1 VVTRRSD
8 VAIKLGVAGWSLPI
22 DGPWGCRVAADC
34 GLDGVQLDV
43 GDASRGFPLTRRST
57 QDAWRQAAS
66 DAGVELISV
75 AVNALC
81 THGMNVR
88 PDSADGR
95 QARIAIAAGIHA
107 ARDLGCDLVQLPAFE
122 GGFVRTAEERDNLA
136 DALRFAC
143 RLAADAGMT
152 VSSENVLDAG
162 EFVELRERVGAD
174 NFRLFFDMQN
184 YVLNR
189 GLDQLDVLDQL
200 FDDVVQVHAK
210 DGVDGRLSSAVVGTG
225 DARVAEQVQLLL
237 DRGYTGW
244 ITLENFYDTGTISG
258 GSGDPVADLATDA
271 AALRRLVTTAAT
283 NTADAPS

>member
-1 VVTRRSD
+1 VVINNTHHG
-8 VAIKLGVAGWSLPI
+8 IHFGVAEWSLPL

-43 GDASRGFPLTRRST
+43 GDASRGFPLSRKST
-57 QDAWRQAAS
+57 QDAWQQAAS

-75 AVNALC
+75 AINALC
-81 THGMNVR
+81 RHGMNAR

-95 QARIAIAAGIHA
+95 LARLAIAAGIHA
-107 ARDLGCDLVQLPAFE
+107 THDLGLDLVQLPAFE

-143 RLAADAGMT
+143 RMAADFGVT
-152 VSSENVLDAG
+152 VSSENVLDPA
-162 EFVELRERVGAD
+162 EFRELRERVGAD

-189 GLDQLDVLDQL
+189 GLDQLQILGEL

-225 DARVAEQVQLLL
+225 DAHVADQVQLLL
-237 DRGYTGW
+237 DRGYSGW
-244 ITLENFYDTGTISG
+244 ITLENFYDTGPIAG

-271 AALRRLVTTAAT
+271 VALRRLVSAARARTAG
-283 NTADAPS
+283 SRQ

>member
-1 VVTRRSD
+1 VVTNAVD
-8 VAIKLGVAGWSLPI
+8 HNIKFGVAQWSLPI

-43 GDASRGFPLTRRST
+43 GDASRGFPLTRKST
-57 QDAWRQAAS
+57 QDAWQQAAA

-75 AVNALC
+75 AINALC
-81 THGMNVR
+81 RHGMNVR
-88 PDSADGR
+88 PDSDDGR
-95 QARIAIAAGIHA
+95 LARIAIAAGIRA
-107 ARDLGCDLVQLPAFE
+107 AHDLGLDLVQLPAFE

-143 RLAADAGMT
+143 RLAADVGVT
-152 VSSENVLDAG
+152 VSSENVLDPD
-162 EFVELRERVGAD
+162 EFRELRERVGAD

-189 GLDQLDVLDQL
+189 GLDQLHVLNEL

-225 DARVAEQVQLLL
+225 DAHVVDQVQLLL
-237 DRGYTGW
+237 NRGYSGW
-244 ITLENFYDTGTISG
+244 ITLENFYDTNPIAG
-258 GSGDPVADLATDA
+258 GNGDPVADLATDA
-271 AALRRLVTTAAT
+271 AALRQLVHG
-283 NTADAPS
+283 APK

>member
-1 VVTRRSD
+1 MVTTG
-8 VAIKLGVAGWSLPI
+8 AIKLGVAQWSLPI
-22 DGPWGCRVAADC
+22 DGPWGCKVTADC

-43 GDASRGFPLTRRST
+43 GDAVRGFPLSRKST
-57 QDAWRQAAS
+57 QAAWQQAAN

-75 AVNALC
+75 AINALC
-81 THGMNVR
+81 RHGMNVR

-95 QARIAIAAGIHA
+95 LARIAIAAGIHA
-107 ARDLGCDLVQLPAFE
+107 AHDLGLDLVQLPAFE

-143 RLAADAGMT
+143 RLAADLGIT
-152 VSSENVLDAG
+152 VSSENVLDPD
-162 EFVELRERVGAD
+162 EFKELRERVGAD

-189 GLDQLDVLDQL
+189 GLDQMHILGEL
-200 FDDVVQVHAK
+200 FDDVIQVHAK

-225 DARVAEQVQLLL
+225 DACVGDQIQLLA

-244 ITLENFYDTGTISG
+244 ITLENFYDVGTIAG
-258 GSGDPVADLATDA
+258 GNGDPVADLATDA
-271 AALRRLVTTAAT
+271 AALRKLVDRAFG
-283 NTADAPS
+283 